1 MKNLFLIRHA
11 KSSWE
16 DMSLK
21 DFDRPLNKR
30 GHTDAEDMAQRLKHK
45 TISFDKILS
54 SPANRAQTTAKYF
67 LDILENDNTKFELVS
82 DIYNA
87 YENDILKLVKNTS
100 NSISNLAV
108 FGHNPTFTIL
118 ANKFADNYIMNVPT
132 CGIVSI
138 NFETEVWS
146 DFLNV
151 PNKLVF
157 FDFPKNK

>member
-30 GHTDAEDMAQRLKHK
+30 GHSDAQDMAHRLKHK
-45 TISFDKILS
+45 AISFDKILS

-67 LDILENDNTKFELVS
+67 LDILENEKTKFELVS

-87 YENDILKLVKNTS
+87 YENDILKLVQNTS

-157 FDFPKNK
+157 FDFPKNR

>member
-21 DFDRPLNKR
+21 DFDRPLNPR
-30 GHTDAEDMAQRLKHK
+30 GDRDAKDMANRLKDK
-45 TISFDKILS
+45 GIIFDKILS
-54 SPANRAQTTAKYF
+54 SPANRAKTTAKYF
-67 LDILENDNTKFELVS
+67 LDVLEIDESKFELVA
-82 DIYNA
+82 DIYDA
-87 YENDILKLVKNTS
+87 YENNIIKLIQNTS
-100 NSISNLAV
+100 NSVNKLAI

-132 CGIVSI
+132 CGILSV
-138 NFETEVWS
+138 NFETELWS
-146 DFLNV
+146 DFFDA
-151 PNKLVF
+151 PRKLLF

>member
-16 DMSLK
+16 DLSLK
-21 DFDRPLNKR
+21 DFDRPLNAR
-30 GHTDAEDMAQRLKHK
+30 GHRDAKDMANRLKDQN
-45 TISFDKILS
+45 IIFDKILS

-67 LDILENDNTKFELVS
+67 LEILEIEETRFELVS
-82 DIYNA
+82 DIYDA
-87 YENDILKLVKNTS
+87 YESDILKLIQNTS
-100 NSISNLAV
+100 SSVNNLAI

-132 CGIVSI
+132 CGIISVS
-138 NFETEVWS
+138 FEAELWA
-146 DFLNV
+146 DFFDAER
-151 PNKLVF
+151 KLLF

>member
-16 DMSLK
+16 NMNLT
-21 DFDRPLNKR
+21 DFDRPLNER
-30 GHTDAEDMAQRLKHK
+30 GHTDAQDMANRLKQK
-45 TISFDKILS
+45 AIAFDKILS

-67 LDILENDNTKFELVS
+67 LNMLEVEETKFELVAN
-82 DIYNA
+82 IYDA
-87 YENDILKLVKNTS
+87 YENDILKLIQNTS
-100 NSISNLAV
+100 NSVNNLAV

-132 CGIVSI
+132 CGVVSV

-146 DFLNV
+146 DFLNA